1 MLDPTTVGRT
11 GRIPVITWNTPNGVD
26 ELVIAKCRGVL
37 FVKRDSQY
45 ELWLR
50 HRLLA

>member
-11 GRIPVITWNTPNGVD
+11 GRIPVITWNTPDGVD
-26 ELVIAKCRGVL
+26 KLVTAKCRGVL
-37 FVKRDSQY
+37 FVKCDSQY
-45 ELWLR
+45 EPWLL